1 MKIFVSAA
9 EISSDIH
16 AEKILKSIQ
25 KLVSENG
32 DSVQWMGIGGPRVC
46 ALPGFRSIE
55 SSENLRTMGF
65 VEVINKI
72 SFFKKLIKR
81 TAVEIRNFNPDLIIT
96 FDYPDFHLR
105 LIDIVVKEG
114 IAPKS
119 LRICGIPP
127 KVWVWRSGRVEK
139 IRKLYHGVWVV
150 FPFEKRFYESLGIPV
165 IYKGNPLLET
175 LTELNSEILSNKKPL
190 ETITVMPGSRDAELK
205 YHLPIIPKTLELFS
219 NRIGK
224 KVTAQVPIPSGV
236 SGEKIKNTLIS
247 STMVEYVFYPNSS
260 SQSLAETQIGL
271 IKSGTST
278 LEATV
283 LKCIPVIF
291 YKMNWLSEQI
301 FRWLIQGIG
310 GYVGA
315 VGLPNILLGNKNR
328 KDALF
333 KELLGPEA
341 TAENLSDALFQ
352 NYSNLSNRAQLLD
365 KCNEVR
371 ELFYLQN
378 KNSNSAEESAKEI
391 LQWQINHPQSSKRIK
406 KQSKAFISIVSFVWS
421 SINWLRRRLV
431 VIGVLPVFKVKT
443 PSILV
448 GNLQAGGA
456 GKTPIVIA
464 LAKEAVSRGK
474 KVAVVS
480 RGYGSS
486 KENPLGDEP
495 QEILAAVPEV
505 ILSVGADRVLAIKKA
520 ELQKPDLIIFDD
532 GFQNLSFKC
541 ALNLIAVTDRK
552 RNEVPYRDFD
562 SEVTFADVVI
572 GTKGSKFRKV
582 FTEEKENFFKIDW
595 NWNNPTQKSVWLLC
609 AIADPQ
615 ELINFYQER
624 GLKIERAIIKQ
635 DHSEYKSDEVKK
647 LMIEAKENGCILAI
661 TEKDRVKIPSHL
673 SDIYVLS
680 RSIRNRDWIDYIF
693 KFKLIKDE
701 SC

>member
-1 MKIFVSAA
+1 MKVFVSAA

-65 VEVINKI
+65 VEVLSKI

-81 TAVEIRNFNPDLIIT
+81 TAIEIQNFNPDLIIT
-96 FDYPDFHLR
+96 FDYPDFHMR
-105 LIDIVVKEG
+105 LMDIVVKEG
-114 IAPKS
+114 IAPKA
-119 LRICGIPP
+119 LRVCGIPP
-127 KVWVWRSGRVEK
+127 KVWVWRSARVEK

-175 LTELNSEILSNKKPL
+175 LPELNSEVLIKKKPL

-205 YHLPIIPKTLELFS
+205 YHLPIIPRTLDLFA
-219 NRIGK
+219 NRVGK
-224 KVTAQVPIPSGV
+224 KITAQVPIPAGV
-236 SGEKIKNTLIS
+236 SGDKIKKTLIS
-247 STMVEYVFYPNSS
+247 STKVEYVFYQNSS

-278 LEATV
+278 LEASV

-301 FRWLIQGIG
+301 FRCLIQGVG
-310 GYVGA
+310 EYVGS
-315 VGLPNILLGNKNR
+315 VGLPNILLGVKNR
-328 KDALF
+328 KNAFF

-341 TAENLSDALFQ
+341 TAENLSEALYQ
-352 NYSNLSNRAQLLD
+352 TYSSLDHRSRLLE

-371 ELFYLQN
+371 ELFFLQN

-391 LQWQINHPQSSKRIK
+391 LQWQMNHPQSSPLIK
-406 KQSKAFISIVSFVWS
+406 KQSRVFISIVSFVWS
-421 SINWLRRRLV
+421 SINWIRRRLAL
-431 VIGVLPVFKVKT
+431 IGVLPVFKVKT
-443 PSILV
+443 RSILV

-456 GKTPIVIA
+456 GKTPLVIA
-464 LAKEAVSRGK
+464 LAKEAIARGK

-505 ILSVGADRVLAIKKA
+505 ILSVGADRILAIKKA

-562 SEVTFADVVI
+562 SEIKFADVVI
-572 GTKGSKFRKV
+572 GTKGSEFRNV
-582 FTEEKENFFKIDW
+582 FTEGKDKFFKIDW
-595 NWNNPTQKSVWLLC
+595 EWNNPLQQSVWLLC

-615 ELINFYQER
+615 ELIHFYQER
-624 GLKIERAIIKQ
+624 GLKIEKVILKP
-635 DHSEYKSDEVKK
+635 DHSDYKSEEVKK
-647 LMIEAKENGCILAI
+647 LMVEAKENGCILAV
-661 TEKDRVKIPSHL
+661 TEKDRVKIPSQFN
-673 SDIYVLS
+673 DIYVLK
-680 RSIRNRDWIDYIF
+680 RSIRNRDWIDHI
-693 KFKLIKDE
+693 L
-701 SC
+701 SLN